1 MVDANS
7 IHGNDVR
14 ELFVKKPEL
23 LAKLTGVDIRLD
35 TVKDEHWIDVQPG
48 RQKIDFYCEDNEG
61 KHYVIK
67 VAFKEKPLNAVRH
80 PNIWQKRVAEIYE
93 IDPDNVFG
101 ILLIDEETVTS
112 NPRNQKDI
120 DAFPNI
126 KTVMYKIADIIKEM

>member
-7 IHGNDVR
+7 IRGDDIR
-14 ELFVKKPEL
+14 ELFVKKPEV
-23 LAKLTGVDIRLD
+23 LAKFAGVDIKLD
-35 TVKDEHWIDVQPG
+35 TVKNEHWIDVKPG

-61 KHYVIK
+61 KYYVIK

-80 PNIWQKRVAEIYE
+80 PNIWQKRVAEMYE
-93 IDPDNVFG
+93 IDENKVLG

-112 NPRNQKDI
+112 SPRNQKDI

-126 KTVMYKIADIIKEM
+126 KTVQYKIADIIKEM